1 MAKEPLSIELDKTD
15 ASTKEMATFIF
26 GGEDHTLGNALRYM
40 LARKE
45 DVAFAA
51 YTVPHPSELR
61 FSLRVQTTGAPVTE
75 VVKDG
80 LGDLAKL
87 SETLSSAFDQANGAG
102 RCRHNTRVAAL
113 ASPRGPALTI
123 APRADDFEADQESR
137 LPAE

>member
-80 LGDLAKL
+80 LEDLAKL

-113 ASPRGPALTI
+113 ASPHTRGPALTI
-123 APRADDFEADQESR
+123 APRADDFEA
-137 LPAE
+137 AE